1 MKAINDKYEMV
12 KVSDLQVHPL
22 NARKG
27 NVDRIAESIRV
38 NGFFGAL
45 IVQRSTNNICA
56 GNHRFMAATQLGFD
70 EVPVLW
76 IDVDDDEA
84 RRILLADNRTN
95 DVASYDNDLLV
106 DLLKAAQE
114 TTGLDGTGY
123 DEVDLADLLMTLEPR
138 INIADL
144 AGEWD
149 GNKDTDETSTITLV
163 LEREVADEF
172 KEYLKDTGND
182 TTAVKNLLARL

>member
-1 MKAINDKYEMV
+1 
-12 KVSDLQVHPL
+12 
-22 NARKG
+22 
-27 NVDRIAESIRV
+27 
-38 NGFFGAL
+38 
-45 IVQRSTNNICA
+45 
-56 GNHRFMAATQLGFD
+56 
-70 EVPVLW
+70 
-76 IDVDDDEA
+76 
-84 RRILLADNRTN
+84 
-95 DVASYDNDLLV
+95 
-106 DLLKAAQE
+106 
-114 TTGLDGTGY
+114 
-123 DEVDLADLLMTLEPR
+123 VDLADLLMTLEPR

>member
-1 MKAINDKYEMV
+1 MV